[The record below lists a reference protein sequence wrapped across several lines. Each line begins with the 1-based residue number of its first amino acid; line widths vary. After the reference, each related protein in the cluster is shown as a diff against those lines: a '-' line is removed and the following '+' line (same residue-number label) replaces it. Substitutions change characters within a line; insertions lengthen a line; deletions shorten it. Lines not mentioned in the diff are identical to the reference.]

1 MSALTSSKS
10 VEFRVLDDTPG
21 SGLSEV
27 DAYAL
32 LAGVITPGQLAAR
45 GLLVASAEEAKRT
58 GGMIALVPSD
68 EDIERLTV
76 DGGEPAE
83 DLHLTLV
90 FLGDDITMLDD
101 EARDKITSIAQRYVN
116 GVIDADAFAVN
127 IFNPHKI
134 DSDGSPGG
142 CVVLGVGRGD
152 GLVELRSNIVSA
164 LGGLGGF
171 ELPEQHEPWVPHIT
185 LKYTNDFSDVGGLT
199 DRVGPVTFDRLRV
212 ALGSDVTDIP
222 LEGGIVPTSGEDNVA
237 MAMVELTKERDVSAP
252 GGGHNLRD
260 YWVRGPG
267 AAEIGWGTDGS
278 FKRCVAKLSSK
289 VKNPQG
295 LCAEYHKAATG
306 EWPAEKGV
314 ESAVTTKTA
323 AGGTGGAPTPAK
335 NKNTEC
341 PTGYHRMPDGTCMS
355 DADMYDYV
363 LRAQFGTSLEAF
375 HGNTFAGDTDQPGDE
390 PWEGV
395 LVVEGIESGD
405 SRLFNLGSLDW
416 AELPLPLQYQPANI
430 GGHNGSVTVGE
441 ITHLAR
447 KKNQVYGW
455 GNIFG
460 TALTSE
466 YGDGIRNNMRVGGVS
481 VDVDKVKD
489 ADVELIYPE
498 AAADGGGGIFAK
510 PELTIFNRGRIRGAT
525 LVAFP
530 AFVEAKLKLT
540 TAEAVTTASADC
552 GCGDDSIDD
561 MADEIVVAAAHTIT
575 IPDLPPA
582 HWFDEPT
589 DVQLNGALTITDEG
603 RVFAIVAP
611 ADTTHRNHPVKV
623 PRNLDFARFHKGE
636 TIVEGGGR
644 VVTGVITADCGH
656 APTEN
661 YGTLNNRLQ
670 HYDNSC
676 SVLANVRVGYGRD
689 GHIWAAGALNP
700 GATPGQV
707 AQALGCGLSLDV
719 QPNPDRP
726 GTREFIAAHLVPVT
740 GFPLARTSASVTYE
754 DGMLVAAT
762 VPVIRA
768 NPPKTRYP
776 FTTDV
781 VTLAKKALA
790 TRIGLDP
797 ATVKKNLSERL
808 GI

>member
-1 MSALTSSKS
+1 MSSERDL
-10 VEFRVLDDTPG
+10 VDD
-21 SGLSEV
+21 
-27 DAYAL
+27 
-32 LAGVITPGQLAAR
+32 
-45 GLLVASAEEAKRT
+45 
-58 GGMIALVPSD
+58 
-68 EDIERLTV
+68 
-76 DGGEPAE
+76 
-83 DLHLTLV
+83 
-90 FLGDDITMLDD
+90 
-101 EARDKITSIAQRYVN
+101 
-116 GVIDADAFAVN
+116 
-127 IFNPHKI
+127 
-134 DSDGSPGG
+134 
-142 CVVLGVGRGD
+142 
-152 GLVELRSNIVSA
+152 
-164 LGGLGGF
+164 
-171 ELPEQHEPWVPHIT
+171 
-185 LKYTNDFSDVGGLT
+185 
-199 DRVGPVTFDRLRV
+199 GPPVHTFTR
-212 ALGSDVTDIP
+212 
-222 LEGGIVPTSGEDNVA
+222 
-237 MAMVELTKERDVSAP
+237 ERDVNAP

-260 YWVRGPG
+260 HWVRGPG

-335 NKNTEC
+335 SKNTEC

-375 HGNTFAGDTDQPGDE
+375 HGSHNQQDHNPFKGMKNITPADMEARKRKLSSPGNSTREINPKTGGPDHERAMEARRSSNYEDDEDEGDLGPTARQNIKRMARLEAKADSDEGLSRDEADELARLRRLYGTMTAAADTEPVDE

-530 AFVEAKLKLT
+530 AFVEAKLKMT
-540 TAEAVTTASADC
+540 TTDAVTTASC
-552 GCGDDSIDD
+552 GCDQDQET
-561 MADEIVVAAAHTIT
+561 DEIVVAAAHTIT
-575 IPDLPPA
+575 IPNLPPA
-582 HWFDEPT
+582 HWFSEPT

-603 RVFAIVAP
+603 RVFGIVAP
-611 ADTTHRNHPVKV
+611 AGTTHRSHPVKV

-700 GATPGQV
+700 GATPSQV
-707 AQALGCGLSLDV
+707 AQALSCGMSLDV
-719 QPNPDRP
+719 QPHPDKP
-726 GTREFIAAHLVPVT
+726 GTREFIAAHLVPVP

-762 VPVIRA
+762 VPVVRA

-781 VTLAKKALA
+781 VTLAKNAIA